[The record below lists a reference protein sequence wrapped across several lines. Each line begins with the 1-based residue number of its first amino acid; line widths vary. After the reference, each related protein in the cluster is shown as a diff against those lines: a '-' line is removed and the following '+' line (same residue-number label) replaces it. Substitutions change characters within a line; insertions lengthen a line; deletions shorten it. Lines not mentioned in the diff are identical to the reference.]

1 MKATLNMLRAPTQ
14 RRLEKL
20 TYIAL
25 IYIHF
30 TLQPTDRES
39 SEASHS
45 VFLAPPVLVRIPVLV
60 PVLVIIVIVIVLVII
75 VLLIVMLA
83 IVVRLIIVL
92 LIIVLLIIVFLII
105 VLLIIVLLIIVV
117 LVTIV
122 LVIVRVYVVM
132 LAVVVLIAVVFIL
145 ITIVLITVVLIT
157 IVVFV
162 VIKRWIRLLWPVG
175 WTPHLTGDMLCRN
188 ASLSLRDGVFFLGCA
203 GSTCR
208 STRFGAGSRTSLAR
222 ACCSTGCGFS

>member
-1 MKATLNMLRAPTQ
+1 MLRAPTQ

-92 LIIVLLIIVFLII
+92 LIIVLLIIV
-105 VLLIIVLLIIVV
+105 LLIIVV

-162 VIKRWIRLLWPVG
+162 VIKRWIRLLWPAG